1 MTPDFDPTRVDWN
14 NPDVEYMMK
23 HFKMATANRDDEI
36 AALTK
41 SNEELRRVYSELE
54 AKYEALA
61 GMYNRLTGKGGAAAS
76 GAPAGAGADD
86 GRREDPARRRS
97 YNVRKYQGYPRSPS
111 PPHPPAPYA
120 DPPPPRGH
128 VERRTATA
136 DDRFCRMCGDP
147 LSAPTAE
154 YGKVTEDAAGARWQ
168 VTHWTVT
175 RRYCRRCGRQQSSQ
189 PDGVLPGEHYGI
201 DVTSKVVTLRCMID
215 SFDKIRTIIGL
226 FYGARIPQ
234 STLNRLCDVVA
245 ARFGP
250 LYGQMR
256 AELVR
261 HAAVGGDDT
270 GWFVDGERRHVW
282 VFVGH
287 GAGAAPTVVFEITKS
302 RGANVPAAV
311 LGRYG
316 GTILSDSHG
325 AWNHVG
331 GRHQKCLLHY
341 FRDMYKT
348 LERDGSSEFSLFF
361 NRLYWILK
369 DAISAAGL
377 DDKAADCGAE
387 AEILAPRVGEL
398 IGAEYEDADC
408 RRYVKRLRRERGHLF
423 TFLEHDVDYHNNI
436 SERGLRPFATSRKIL
451 YGNRSECGAERTKI
465 LMSVYETCKM
475 RGVNFYQFTKDYLE
489 GKTAEI
495 PAGRKAAPAAT
506 AA

>member
-1 MTPDFDPTRVDWN
+1 MTPDFDPTRVGWN

-41 SNEELRRVYSELE
+41 SNEELRRAYSELE

-97 YNVRKYQGYPRSPS
+97 YNVRKYQGYPQ
-111 PPHPPAPYA
+111 
-120 DPPPPRGH
+120 PPPPPISVRGSPSAEGARRAQDGHGRRPLLPH
-128 VERRTATA
+128 VRRPALRTHG
-136 DDRFCRMCGDP
+136 RIR
-147 LSAPTAE
+147 E
-154 YGKVTEDAAGARWQ
+154 VTEDSAGARWQ

-201 DVTSKVVTLRCMID
+201 DIMSKIATLRCMID

-226 FYGARIPQ
+226 FYGACIPQ
-234 STLNRLCDVVA
+234 STLNHLCDVVA

-250 LYGQMR
+250 LYGQMG

-302 RGANVPAAV
+302 RGADVPATV

-348 LERDGSSEFSLFF
+348 LERNGSSEFSLFF

-387 AEILAPRVGEL
+387 AEILASRVGEL

-495 PAGRKAAPAAT
+495 PADRKAAPAAT